1 MTPTAGGV
9 VFFGDMG
16 GNFYALDAND
26 GHKLWGHKIGGAVGG
41 GVITYMAGH
50 AQRIAV
56 ATGLI
61 EILWPT
67 EITPAKVSIVE
78 VDPAL

>member
-26 GHKLWGHKIGGAVGG
+26 GHKLWGQKIGGAVGG
-41 GVITYMAGH
+41 GVITYMAG
-50 AQRIAV
+50 ASKESPSPR
-56 ATGLI
+56 GSRKSCGRRRS
-61 EILWPT
+61 P
-67 EITPAKVSIVE
+67 PPRFPFS
-78 VDPAL
+78 D